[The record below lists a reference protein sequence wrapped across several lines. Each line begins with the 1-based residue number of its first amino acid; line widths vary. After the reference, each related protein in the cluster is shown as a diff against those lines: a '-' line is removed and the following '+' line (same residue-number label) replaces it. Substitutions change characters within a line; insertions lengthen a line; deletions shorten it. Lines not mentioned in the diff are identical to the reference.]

1 MNFSVACSWERPLVD
16 ALVSLQETTGASFE
30 LFGGLRQSIVGSGHS
45 AISVKGKCN
54 TRDEVAAF
62 TNYARERGIKF
73 NYTVNASCIGNQ
85 ESTRQGRREIIEYLQ
100 WVAQIADAVT
110 LTIPLLIEIVKE
122 RFDLEIVVSTIAAVD
137 CARRVQFFQSL
148 GADRI
153 VLDIRANRDFELLR
167 GIKDIATCDIE
178 LMVNNGCL
186 LDCPYQYY
194 HYNTGSHASHEDE
207 VFYIDY
213 CVQKC
218 FDHRMSDLAEYV
230 KIPWIRPEDLHHY
243 QSVADWFK
251 IAGREM
257 STEWIANCAKA
268 YANQEYEGNL
278 LDLIT
283 MVLPSVNEFAQIM
296 LPPPPRLYLDNRKL
310 DGFLEHWIAGRRCV
324 NCEACQYCRKIA
336 SEHIQADMDQLTT
349 YRQRLS
355 DFLPFTL
362 NIDKAENTL
371 KFRAV
376 HFMYHKFVDR
386 GLQGKVTRAF
396 VQTASRL
403 MKSKQGVIKE

>member
-1 MNFSVACSWERPLVD
+1 MNFSVACTWERPLVD

-54 TRDEVAAF
+54 TRSEVETF
-62 TNYARERGIKF
+62 IDYARERGIKF

-85 ESTRQGRREIIEYLQ
+85 ESTRHGRKKIIEYLQ
-100 WVAQIADAVT
+100 WIDQIADAVT
-110 LTIPLLIEIVKE
+110 LTIPLLIQIVKE

-137 CARRVQFFQSL
+137 CVRRVQFFEAL

-167 GIKDIATCDIE
+167 GIRSAATCNIE

-218 FDHRMSDLAEYV
+218 FDHRMSDLTEYI
-230 KIPWIRPEDLHHY
+230 KMPWIRPEDLHHY
-243 QSVADWFK
+243 QPMTDWFK

-257 STEWIANCAKA
+257 STEWVVNCAKA
-268 YANQEYEGNL
+268 YANQRYEGNL

-296 LPPPPRLYLDNRKL
+296 LPPSPTLYLDNRKL
-310 DGFLEHWIAGRRCV
+310 DRFLGHWLSGHRCV
-324 NCEACQYCRKIA
+324 NCEACQYCRQIA
-336 SEHIQADMDQLTT
+336 IEYVQTDTKQLAA
-349 YRQRLS
+349 YRQRLN
-355 DFLPFTL
+355 DFLPFT
-362 NIDKAENTL
+362 IHMDKAENAL
-371 KFRAV
+371 KFRAI
-376 HFMYHKFVDR
+376 HFMYHKFVNR
-386 GLQGKVTRAF
+386 GVQGKITRAF
-396 VQTASRL
+396 VRSASRL
-403 MKSKQGVIKE
+403 TRSEQNVIKE